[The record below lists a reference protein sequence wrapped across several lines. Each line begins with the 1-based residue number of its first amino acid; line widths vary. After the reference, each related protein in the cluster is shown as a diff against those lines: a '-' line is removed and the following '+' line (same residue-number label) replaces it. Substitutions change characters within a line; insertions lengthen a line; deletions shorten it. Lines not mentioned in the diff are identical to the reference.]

1 MDDEAGSGNPG
12 GIPTPRTDG
21 PRCDIS
27 QHTEPSAIPVVP
39 LSSLLDANA
48 ECLRRIKLCYGA
60 DRQAFESELMPLV
73 RGYAGYVHLLPATPE
88 GAFSEP
94 GGLLRLGLETGLYS
108 LQGTDS
114 HILAGRATIS
124 VRRQLEPRWRLATFI
139 AGMCSELHR
148 AVSQVSVQSDQDRR
162 WPAYLTP
169 LATWLGEQ
177 QLAHYGVRWQET
189 WREAR
194 STGLLAIG
202 MVLPRQIVAYLA
214 QHNHSIVAQMLEC
227 VGGLRNHLERNVLD
241 DLVQRALALVIDQE
255 LKDRAS
261 RGATPPPAEHL
272 QRYLLTALRRV
283 AATRASWSPNAEK
296 SRVWLSKDGLF
307 LAWPAAADDLRQQLE
322 IEQWQGIPRT
332 ADALLQAMLATGL
345 AMTQRPD
352 QPLWQIQ
359 PPGAKGPVDA
369 MRLTST
375 LVLYPTDPQP
385 LAIADIDLVIPMAT
399 STPAPAGGA
408 VPTGASVPQTIP
420 MVAAASPPETAA
432 ASSSP
437 KNRPT
442 PPLTEQ
448 LLADAPP
455 AGPTPAT
462 PHPPRP
468 TQPPPPSPPPPVTKG
483 PRMRHALRAPIRL
496 PSTIRNALGVII
508 ESLDGG
514 LLPAQCRVV
523 DGGYFIPM
531 RAFSQLGLQPPTVV
545 RALDEARM
553 LLRPADGSSLNVTG
567 TMDGETLPGVIL
579 RDRHV
584 VPQDDSNGPTADP
597 APTTVPTTPHVAASL

>member
-1 MDDEAGSGNPG
+1 MDDVTGGGNAG
-12 GIPTPRTDG
+12 GIRPPPTDRPRI
-21 PRCDIS
+21 DIS
-27 QHTEPSAIPVVP
+27 QPTEPSAIPVAP

-73 RGYAGYVHLLPATPE
+73 RGYASYVHLLPATPD

-139 AGMCSELHR
+139 AGMCAELHR

-189 WREAR
+189 RREAR

-202 MVLPRQIVAYLA
+202 MVLPRDVVAYLA

-227 VGGLRNHLERNVLD
+227 VGGLRSHLERNVLD

-261 RGATPPPAEHL
+261 RGTAPPPAEHL

-296 SRVWLSKDGLF
+296 SRVWLGRDGLF

-322 IEQWQGIPRT
+322 FEQWQGIPRT
-332 ADALLQAMLATGL
+332 ADALLNAMLATGL
-345 AMTQRPD
+345 AVARWSD

-369 MRLTST
+369 LRLASA

-385 LAIADIDLVIPMAT
+385 LAIPDIDLVIPMAT
-399 STPAPAGGA
+399 STPAPTGGP
-408 VPTGASVPQTIP
+408 VPTGASAPQTLP
-420 MVAAASPPETAA
+420 AVPAESPVRMAAGPPPTTTTQSAPTSTEQPLADANPVADKPATPP
-432 ASSSP
+432 SQ
-437 KNRPT
+437 PT
-442 PPLTEQ
+442 PP
-448 LLADAPP
+448 
-455 AGPTPAT
+455 
-462 PHPPRP
+462 PR
-468 TQPPPPSPPPPVTKG
+468 QPPPPATTE
-483 PRMRHALRAPIRL
+483 PRTRPALKAPIRL
-496 PSTIRNALGVII
+496 PSAIRNALGVII

-567 TMDGETLPGVIL
+567 TLDGETLPGVIL

-584 VPQDDSNGPTADP
+584 VPQDDSVGSAANP